1 MGEEFS
7 AHREA
12 LVEIGRHATA
22 RALEVAQAA
31 GLDAKVEL
39 VVAKPAEALISVA
52 DACDATVI
60 VVGTSGESPIK
71 SAMLGSTPHK
81 LLQLST
87 RPVLCVP
94 AAAERSAQAMSAG
107 LPTSSSVLRSVG
119 GAGRAQLGVRVVDRQ
134 LARQAG
140 QATVELRSPR

>member
-1 MGEEFS
+1 MTLVLGYDESPGAEQALRVAVDVAVRLGEPLILVYGLAPPGGMGEEFS
-7 AHREA
+7 AHKEA
-12 LVEIGRHATA
+12 LVELGRHATA

-52 DACDATVI
+52 DACNATVI

-94 AAAERSAQAMSAG
+94 AAG
-107 LPTSSSVLRSVG
+107 
-119 GAGRAQLGVRVVDRQ
+119 
-134 LARQAG
+134 
-140 QATVELRSPR
+140 